1 MTDREW
7 RTRTQV
13 SGGVALKNTTIFPLD
28 VRGILGI
35 SSGILLLLRKNLIFS
50 CPPPPFAPPARPQIF
65 CQTISNQVPSF
76 YVRVRTTL
84 LSVFTEPLFMAGET
98 FFFFLS
104 RAAGSSSSQS
114 SRGGEAEPAMEPA
127 SQPGSQSLQWSPSYS
142 PEEPII
148 QERYQTMNHLHQS
161 SPLVPSHRCA
171 HPPSHAALLP
181 GRPPACRCLHL

>member
-98 FFFFLS
+98 FFFFFYLGQQ
-104 RAAGSSSSQS
+104 AAAVAKVAVVERQSQPWS
-114 SRGGEAEPAMEPA
+114 QLA
-127 SQPGSQSLQWSPSYS
+127 SQAVSHCSGAPATP
-142 PEEPII
+142 
-148 QERYQTMNHLHQS
+148 RR
-161 SPLVPSHRCA
+161 SPLYRRDIKP
-171 HPPSHAALLP
+171 
-181 GRPPACRCLHL
+181 

>member
-1 MTDREW
+1 MLEASSASLQAFFSSLERIW
-7 RTRTQV
+7 YFLV
-13 SGGVALKNTTIFPLD
+13 LPLPLLPLHAPRYF
-28 VRGILGI
+28 VRRYRIK
-35 SSGILLLLRKNLIFS
+35 S
-50 CPPPPFAPPARPQIF
+50 PPFMCVWGQP
-65 CQTISNQVPSF
+65 CS
-76 YVRVRTTL
+76 
-84 LSVFTEPLFMAGET
+84 LSSLSHSSWQGRL

-171 HPPSHAALLP
+171 HPPLTQLCFLAGRLLV
-181 GRPPACRCLHL
+181 AVCIFNEWLLHFINIGHSN